1 MDELTAAAASGSLK
15 EIDARISEGRD
26 VNGADA
32 QGHSPLVTAA
42 FWGHD
47 RAVAHLL
54 EKGASINQQSV
65 CNGWTAA
72 HAAAVQG
79 HGKVLFVLLSHN
91 PDLTLKCSKGCT
103 AGDYASP
110 QDAVWP
116 QFAAAGV
123 QRTGKAE
130 LVQKGIIFKAKTSGD
145 AAEDVATHFTRPG
158 SAYRV
163 APQPF
168 VPMRGPRGGD
178 VLLEDD

>member
-1 MDELTAAAASGSLK
+1 MTHRCWTNTCKHPPHIPWIML
-15 EIDARISEGRD
+15 
-26 VNGADA
+26 
-32 QGHSPLVTAA
+32 SPLIFIPLSPLNPFLT
-42 FWGHD
+42 
-47 RAVAHLL
+47 
-54 EKGASINQQSV
+54 SNQ
-65 CNGWTAA
+65 
-72 HAAAVQG
+72 
-79 HGKVLFVLLSHN
+79 
-91 PDLTLKCSKGCT
+91 
-103 AGDYASP
+103 GDYASP